1 MRAAE
6 QLVTK
11 LLETEGSDFVK
22 DEIERLEIGHRI
34 VISFSKYKFDD
45 DGSGNYED
53 EHGWEDELGVDME
66 PDEFD
71 TEAGTTAVSKAINF
85 LLEEGAVEPSNS
97 HFYIGTWYATA
108 SSDPDSEGWHTER
121 HFHLKG
127 FTDEEQ
133 EQVFNAIRPPRR

>member
-6 QLVTK
+6 QIVTK

-22 DEIERLEIGHRI
+22 AEIERLEIGHRI

-53 EHGWEDELGVDME
+53 EHGWEDELGEDME
-66 PDEFD
+66 PDEAD
-71 TEAGTTAVSKAINF
+71 VEEGVDAVERAIRF
-85 LLEEGAVEPSNS
+85 LLYEDVAEPSS
-97 HFYIGTWYATA
+97 HPFSPGTWYATNA
-108 SSDPDSEGWHTER
+108 VDDGGGWFRER

-133 EQVFNAIRPPRR
+133 ARVYAGVIKR